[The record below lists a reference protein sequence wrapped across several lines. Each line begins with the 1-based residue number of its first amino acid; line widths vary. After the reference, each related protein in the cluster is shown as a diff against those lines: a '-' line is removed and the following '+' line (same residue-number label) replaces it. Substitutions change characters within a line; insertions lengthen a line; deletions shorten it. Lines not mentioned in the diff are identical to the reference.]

1 VTQRRARRSADGTRR
16 YSFPEILVLA
26 AVAFI
31 PVIFYRGTSDAYEFP
46 KMEFL
51 ATDAI
56 IIAAYFIAHH
66 LTRIRRTG
74 LWTSIRAVPV
84 ALARDPLGLA
94 IILFLGSAVLSTI
107 TSVRPELSVL
117 GAPYSLAGLVTAFST
132 ATLYFTS
139 RWIAADPRWLE
150 RITRAAG
157 FAAGVAIGYALLQLA
172 DLDPFVWTKGASVG
186 EFMRVPA
193 TLGHPNHLGGYLA
206 MVTPLFVW
214 MGLRAAPPRARFL
227 WLTLVALVIPVLAA
241 TLSRGAWVAVV
252 AGLGVYA
259 GLMWLVVRRA
269 GRPTTPSTI
278 GTRGRA
284 FAAAGLVAGAVLLA
298 LVVGPLGSPLSMRL
312 RQIGDLNAP
321 STHQRF
327 YLWDAAIRMTADH
340 PLFGVGT
347 DAFLSEFPMY
357 RKAEQLRVEWNS
369 FTSKAHN
376 ELIQVAATQGVVGAI
391 TLILVVIFGI
401 RAVLGAARHPNPSFG
416 QGAAAVGG
424 ALAAFV
430 VHDLA
435 SFTVVAT
442 GSLAAVL
449 AGWAAGVVRNAPP
462 AAGGVLHEENSVRKL
477 RPGRA
482 EVLAGALLGLTL
494 WVPLVALPWAAEA
507 AATPG
512 LRRSIDSSAREEGLT
527 RAVRIAPW
535 DARYASDLGRALLAQ
550 AYATTDQPR
559 RWDLLTRARAAFERA
574 IWIGPENAE
583 NHALLGTV
591 LAAQA
596 ALRPGEVSTDKVRA
610 ALRRAR
616 ELDPEGANVLE
627 LATQGYLKAG
637 LVADARASSL
647 RCATLFPDYALPMS
661 DLGLLALMEGRFAD
675 AADTLALALQ
685 RDWHGQV
692 QNEAIARQNL
702 EAAQAGMKRLGLGGR
717 RDGW

>member
-1 VTQRRARRSADGTRR
+1 VTHRGARRSAGGTRR
-16 YSFPEILVLA
+16 YSVPEILVLA
-26 AVAFI
+26 AVALV
-31 PVIFYRGTSDAYEFP
+31 PAIFYRGTSDAYEFP

-56 IIAAYFIAHH
+56 IIASYAIVLY
-66 LTRIRRTG
+66 LRDVRRTG
-74 LWTSIRAVPV
+74 LWISIRAVPA

-107 TSVRPELSVL
+107 MSVRPEMSVL
-117 GAPYSLAGLVTAFST
+117 GAPNSLAGLVTAFST

-139 RWIAADPRWLE
+139 LRIAIDARWLE
-150 RITRAAG
+150 RITRAAA
-157 FAAGVAIGYALLQLA
+157 FAAAVAIGYALFQLA
-172 DLDPFVWTKGASVG
+172 DLDPFVWTKGASIG
-186 EFMRVPA
+186 EFTRVAA
-193 TLGHPNHLGGYLA
+193 TLGHPNHLGGYIA

-214 MGLRAAPPRARFL
+214 MGLRAARQRARVL
-227 WLTLVALVIPVLAA
+227 WLSLVVLAVPVLAA
-241 TLSRGAWVAVV
+241 TLSRGAWVAAV
-252 AGLGVYA
+252 AGLGVYG
-259 GLMWLVVRRA
+259 GLEWVVARKA
-269 GRPTTPSTI
+269 GRSTIPSTTR
-278 GTRGRA
+278 TRGRRSLTV
-284 FAAAGLVAGAVLLA
+284 AATGVVAGAVLLA
-298 LVVGPLGSPLSMRL
+298 LLAGPLGSPLSTRL

-327 YLWDAAIRMTADH
+327 YLWGGAIRMAAEH

-347 DAFLSEFPMY
+347 DAFLAEFPMY
-357 RKAEQLRVEWNS
+357 RKAEQLRAEWNS
-369 FTSKAHN
+369 FSSKAHN
-376 ELIQVAATQGVVGAI
+376 ELIQVAATQGAVGAI

-401 RAVLGAARHPNPSFG
+401 RAVLVAARHPNPSVR

-424 ALAAFV
+424 ALTAFV
-430 VHDLA
+430 VQDLA

-449 AGWAAGVVRNAPP
+449 AGWAAGAIRGAPP
-462 AAGGVLHEENSVRKL
+462 VVGGVAQERTGAGKQ

-482 EVLAGALLGLTL
+482 EILAGAFLGLAL

-507 AATPG
+507 AASPG
-512 LRRSIDSSAREEGLT
+512 LRHSIDSSAREEGLT
-527 RAVRIAPW
+527 KAVRIAPW
-535 DARYASDLGRALLAQ
+535 DARYASDLGRAMLAQ

-559 RWDLLTRARAAFERA
+559 RWDLLVRASAAFERA
-574 IWIGPENAE
+574 VRIGPENAE
-583 NHALLGTV
+583 NHALLGSV

-596 ALRPGEVSTDKVRA
+596 ALRPGEIPTDEIRA
-610 ALRRAR
+610 AFVRAR

-637 LVADARASSL
+637 LLADARASSL

-692 QNEAIARQNL
+692 RNEEFARQNL
-702 EAAQAGMKRLGLGGR
+702 EAARARMKRP
-717 RDGW
+717 